1 MDQFVASPP
10 VEPDALDAFR
20 FARRGKLREV
30 LTEAGARDVSER
42 LFHFNIQAPI
52 SVEDYWTL
60 RLEMSDKFRKKLTML
75 SSEQR
80 KEAERQAIEVLR
92 KYSTDRGMSFLAE
105 VLIVSGTRSDQ
116 A

>member
-1 MDQFVASPP
+1 MDPNEKAPLYP
-10 VEPDALDAFR
+10 TTGLRAE
-20 FARRGKLREV
+20 RG
-30 LTEAGARDVSER
+30 T
-42 LFHFNIQAPI
+42 F
-52 SVEDYWTL
+52 
-60 RLEMSDKFRKKLTML
+60 TML

-116 A
+116 ASQNRRT